1 MKKAFTLIE
10 LVIAITITAILASI
24 GTEIIST
31 VYQNYMQTRSITKLE
46 AQTELAITQI
56 SKRLQ
61 YRIKQTL
68 VGYEKNRYKDI
79 TDCKEDCGIA
89 WYMQS
94 YESRRLGEANKIGWS
109 GVINKATIAGDEINL
124 SLGYDDDDDDDNVQ
138 NLEKV
143 KEIIKSITSK
153 EVSEKNRIALIF
165 KQIEDKTVTNYYD
178 GNNPNK
184 VYKAYFSGNDI
195 IIDKKDENI
204 GDKPVNLML
213 EDLYYLSHTIN
224 RIYID
229 GDKNL
234 KLDVIPATSP
244 STQANENNSYTIAQ
258 NVTTLRF
265 TNFAKENNSEND
277 IIVDSNGLIL
287 KICIK
292 DPNLKVGKKDNDPQ
306 HLEVCKVKA
315 II

>member
-68 VGYEKNRYKDI
+68 VGYEKGKYKDMI
-79 TDCKEDCGIA
+79 KCKEDCGIA

-124 SLGYDDDDDDDNVQ
+124 SLGYDDDNVQ

-153 EVSEKNRIALIF
+153 EVSKENPVALIF
-165 KQIEDKTVTNYYD
+165 KQIEDKASKNYYE
-178 GNNPNK
+178 GNDPNK

-195 IIDKKDENI
+195 IIDKKNENI
-204 GDKPVNLML
+204 GDEL

-229 GDKNL
+229 KKDNFDEVGGDLILETNFLPWDDKN
-234 KLDVIPATSP
+234 KIS
-244 STQANENNSYTIAQ
+244 STIAK

-265 TNFAKENNSEND
+265 TNFASENNF
-277 IIVDSNGLIL
+277 VGSNGLIL

-292 DPNLKVGKKDNDPQ
+292 DPNLKVGKKDNDP

>member
-31 VYQNYMQTRSITKLE
+31 VYQNYIQTRSITKLE

-68 VGYEKNRYKDI
+68 VGYEKNKNEYKDI

-94 YESRRLGEANKIGWS
+94 YESRRLGEVNKIGWS
-109 GVINKATIAGDEINL
+109 GVINKATIVGNEINL
-124 SLGYDDDDDDDNVQ
+124 SLGYDDDDNVQ

-143 KEIIKSITSK
+143 KDIIKNITSN
-153 EVSEKNRIALIF
+153 EVSKENPIALIF
-165 KQIEDKTVTNYYD
+165 KQSEDKASENYYN
-178 GNNPNK
+178 GNTNK
-184 VYKAYFSGNDI
+184 VYKAYFSGNNI
-195 IIDKKDENI
+195 IIDIDKKNKNK
-204 GDKPVNLML
+204 GDKL

-234 KLDVIPATSP
+234 KLDVIPAASP
-244 STQANENNSYTIAQ
+244 STKANKNNSYIIAK

-265 TNFAKENNSEND
+265 TNFASENNF
-277 IIVDSNGLIL
+277 VGSNGLIL

-292 DPNLKVGKKDNDPQ
+292 DPNLKVGKKENDQ

>member
-31 VYQNYMQTRSITKLE
+31 VYQNYIQTRSITKLE

-68 VGYEKNRYKDI
+68 VGYENGEYKDMI
-79 TDCKEDCGIA
+79 ECGADCGIA

-94 YESRRLGEANKIGWS
+94 YESRRLGEVNKTGWS
-109 GVINKATIAGDEINL
+109 GVINKATIAGDKINL
-124 SLGYDDDDDDDNVQ
+124 SLGYNDDKVQ

-143 KEIIKSITSK
+143 NKIIESITSK

-165 KQIEDKTVTNYYD
+165 KQSEDKAKENYYD
-178 GNNPNK
+178 GNTPKK
-184 VYKAYFSGNDI
+184 VYEAYFSGNDI
-195 IIDKKDENI
+195 IIDKKNENKD
-204 GDKPVNLML
+204 DKL

-244 STQANENNSYTIAQ
+244 STKANKNNSYTIAK

-265 TNFAKENNSEND
+265 TNFANEND
-277 IIVDSNGLIL
+277 IASSNGLIL

-292 DPNLKVGKKDNDPQ
+292 DSNLKVGKKDNDP

>member
-31 VYQNYMQTRSITKLE
+31 VYQNYIQTRSITKLE

-68 VGYEKNRYKDI
+68 VGYEKNKNEYKDI

-94 YESRRLGEANKIGWS
+94 YESRRLGEVNKIGWS
-109 GVINKATIAGDEINL
+109 GVINKATIVGNEINL
-124 SLGYDDDDDDDNVQ
+124 SLGYDDDNVQ

-143 KEIIKSITSK
+143 KDIIKNITSN
-153 EVSEKNRIALIF
+153 EVSKENPIALIF
-165 KQIEDKTVTNYYD
+165 KQSEDKASENYYN
-178 GNNPNK
+178 GNTNK
-184 VYKAYFSGNDI
+184 VYKAYFSGNNI
-195 IIDKKDENI
+195 IIDIDKKNKNK
-204 GDKPVNLML
+204 GDKL

-234 KLDVIPATSP
+234 KLDVIPAASP
-244 STQANENNSYTIAQ
+244 STKANKNNSYIIAK

-265 TNFAKENNSEND
+265 TNFASENNF
-277 IIVDSNGLIL
+277 VGSNGLIL

-292 DPNLKVGKKDNDPQ
+292 DPNLKVGKKENDQ

>member
-31 VYQNYMQTRSITKLE
+31 VYQNYIQTRSITKLE

-68 VGYEKNRYKDI
+68 VGYEKGEYKDMI
-79 TDCKEDCGIA
+79 NCEADCGIA

-109 GVINKATIAGDEINL
+109 GVINRATIAGDKINL
-124 SLGYDDDDDDDNVQ
+124 SLGYNDDNVQ

-153 EVSEKNRIALIF
+153 EVSETNPIALIF
-165 KQIEDKTVTNYYD
+165 KQSEDKASENYYN
-178 GNNPNK
+178 GNTNK
-184 VYKAYFSGNDI
+184 VYKAYFSDNNI
-195 IIDKKDENI
+195 IIKIDKKNKNKD
-204 GDKPVNLML
+204 DKL

-244 STQANENNSYTIAQ
+244 STQANENNSYTIAK

-265 TNFAKENNSEND
+265 TNFANEND
-277 IIVDSNGLIL
+277 IASSNGLIL

-292 DPNLKVGKKDNDPQ
+292 DPNLKVGKKDNDP

>member
-31 VYQNYMQTRSITKLE
+31 VYQNYIQTRSITKLE

-68 VGYEKNRYKDI
+68 VGYENGEYKDMI
-79 TDCKEDCGIA
+79 ECGADCGIA

-124 SLGYDDDDDDDNVQ
+124 SLGYNDDKVQ

-143 KEIIKSITSK
+143 KEIIKSITSSK
-153 EVSEKNRIALIF
+153 EEVSKENPIALIF
-165 KQIEDKTVTNYYD
+165 KQSEDKAFENYYD
-178 GNNPNK
+178 GDNPNK
-184 VYKAYFSGNDI
+184 VYKAYFSDNNI
-195 IIDKKDENI
+195 IIKIDKKNKNKD
-204 GDKPVNLML
+204 DKL

-244 STQANENNSYTIAQ
+244 STQANENNSYTIAK

-265 TNFAKENNSEND
+265 TNFANEND
-277 IIVDSNGLIL
+277 IASSNGLIL

-292 DPNLKVGKKDNDPQ
+292 DPNLKVGKKDNDP

>member
-31 VYQNYMQTRSITKLE
+31 VYQNYIQTRSITKLE

-68 VGYEKNRYKDI
+68 VGYEKNKNEYKDI

-94 YESRRLGEANKIGWS
+94 YESRRLGEVNKIGWS
-109 GVINKATIAGDEINL
+109 GVINKATIVGNEINL
-124 SLGYDDDDDDDNVQ
+124 SLGYDDDDNVQ

-143 KEIIKSITSK
+143 KDIIKNITSN
-153 EVSEKNRIALIF
+153 EVSKENPIALIF
-165 KQIEDKTVTNYYD
+165 KQSEDKASENYYN
-178 GNNPNK
+178 GNTNK
-184 VYKAYFSGNDI
+184 VYKAYFSGNDL
-195 IIDKKDENI
+195 IIDKNNENKD
-204 GDKPVNLML
+204 DKL

-244 STQANENNSYTIAQ
+244 STKANENNSYIIAK

-265 TNFAKENNSEND
+265 TNFTSEND
-277 IIVDSNGLIL
+277 IASSNGLIL

-292 DPNLKVGKKDNDPQ
+292 DPNLKVGKKENDQ

>member
-31 VYQNYMQTRSITKLE
+31 VYQNYIQTRSITKLE

-68 VGYEKNRYKDI
+68 VGYEKNGYKDI

-94 YESRRLGEANKIGWS
+94 YESRRLGEVNKIGWS
-109 GVINKATIAGDEINL
+109 GVINKATIVGNEINL
-124 SLGYDDDDDDDNVQ
+124 SLGYDDDDNVQ

-143 KEIIKSITSK
+143 KDIIKNITSN
-153 EVSEKNRIALIF
+153 EVSKENPIALIF
-165 KQIEDKTVTNYYD
+165 KQSEDKASENYYN
-178 GNNPNK
+178 GNTNK
-184 VYKAYFSGNDI
+184 VYKAYFSGNNI
-195 IIDKKDENI
+195 IIDIDKKNKNK
-204 GDKPVNLML
+204 GDKL

-234 KLDVIPATSP
+234 KLDVIPAASP
-244 STQANENNSYTIAQ
+244 STQANKNNSYIIAK

-265 TNFAKENNSEND
+265 TNFASENNF
-277 IIVDSNGLIL
+277 VGSNGLIL

-292 DPNLKVGKKDNDPQ
+292 DPNLKVGKKENDQ

>member
-31 VYQNYMQTRSITKLE
+31 VYQNYIQTRSITKLE

-68 VGYEKNRYKDI
+68 VGYEKNKNEYKDI

-94 YESRRLGEANKIGWS
+94 YESRRLGEVNKIGWS
-109 GVINKATIAGDEINL
+109 GVINKATIVGNEINL
-124 SLGYDDDDDDDNVQ
+124 SLGYDDDDNVQ

-143 KEIIKSITSK
+143 KDIIKNITSN
-153 EVSEKNRIALIF
+153 EVSKENPIALIF
-165 KQIEDKTVTNYYD
+165 KQSEDKASENYYN
-178 GNNPNK
+178 GNTNK
-184 VYKAYFSGNDI
+184 VYKAYFSGNNI
-195 IIDKKDENI
+195 IIDIDKKNKNK
-204 GDKPVNLML
+204 GDKL

-234 KLDVIPATSP
+234 KLDVIPAASP
-244 STQANENNSYTIAQ
+244 STQANKNNSYIIAK

-265 TNFAKENNSEND
+265 TNFASENNF
-277 IIVDSNGLIL
+277 VGSNGLIL

-292 DPNLKVGKKDNDPQ
+292 DPNLKVGKKENDQ

>member
-31 VYQNYMQTRSITKLE
+31 VYQNYIQTRSITKLE

-68 VGYEKNRYKDI
+68 VGYEKNKNEYKDI

-94 YESRRLGEANKIGWS
+94 YESRRLGEVNKIGWS
-109 GVINKATIAGDEINL
+109 GVINKATIVGNEINL
-124 SLGYDDDDDDDNVQ
+124 SLGYDDDDNVQ

-143 KEIIKSITSK
+143 KDIIKNITSN
-153 EVSEKNRIALIF
+153 EVSKENPIALIF
-165 KQIEDKTVTNYYD
+165 KQSEDKASENYYN
-178 GNNPNK
+178 GNTNK
-184 VYKAYFSGNDI
+184 VYKAYFSGNNI
-195 IIDKKDENI
+195 IIDIDKKNKNK
-204 GDKPVNLML
+204 GDKL

-234 KLDVIPATSP
+234 KLDVIPAASP
-244 STQANENNSYTIAQ
+244 STKANKNNSYIIAK

-265 TNFAKENNSEND
+265 TNFASENNF
-277 IIVDSNGLIL
+277 VGSNGLIL

-292 DPNLKVGKKDNDPQ
+292 DPNLKVGKKDNDP

>member
-68 VGYEKNRYKDI
+68 VGYEKNGYKDI

-94 YESRRLGEANKIGWS
+94 YESRRLGEANEIGWS
-109 GVINKATIAGDEINL
+109 GVINKATIAGDKINL
-124 SLGYDDDDDDDNVQ
+124 SLGYDNVQ

-165 KQIEDKTVTNYYD
+165 KQIEDKASENYYN
-178 GNNPNK
+178 GNTNK
-184 VYKAYFSGNDI
+184 VYKAYFSGNNI
-195 IIDKKDENI
+195 IIDKKNENI
-204 GDKPVNLML
+204 GDEL

-244 STQANENNSYTIAQ
+244 STKANENNSYTIAQ

-277 IIVDSNGLIL
+277 IVDSNGLIL

-292 DPNLKVGKKDNDPQ
+292 DPNLKVGKKDNDP

>member
-31 VYQNYMQTRSITKLE
+31 VYQNYIQTRSITKLE

-68 VGYEKNRYKDI
+68 VGYENGDYKDMI
-79 TDCKEDCGIA
+79 GCKDCGIA

-94 YESRRLGEANKIGWS
+94 YESRRLGEANEIGWS
-109 GVINKATIAGDEINL
+109 GVINKATIAGNEINL
-124 SLGYDDDDDDDNVQ
+124 SLGYDDDNVQ

-143 KEIIKSITSK
+143 KEIIRSITSK
-153 EVSEKNRIALIF
+153 EVSEENRIALIF
-165 KQIEDKTVTNYYD
+165 KQSEDKASENYYN
-178 GNNPNK
+178 GNTNK

-195 IIDKKDENI
+195 IIIDKKNENI
-204 GDKPVNLML
+204 GDKL

-229 GDKNL
+229 KKDDFDEVGGDLILETNFLPWDDKN
-234 KLDVIPATSP
+234 KIS
-244 STQANENNSYTIAQ
+244 STIAK

-265 TNFAKENNSEND
+265 TNFASENNF
-277 IIVDSNGLIL
+277 VGSNGLIL

-292 DPNLKVGKKDNDPQ
+292 DPNLKVGKKDNDS

>member
-31 VYQNYMQTRSITKLE
+31 VYQNYIQTRSITKLE

-68 VGYEKNRYKDI
+68 VGYEKGEYKDEYKNMI
-79 TDCKEDCGIA
+79 DCGADCGIA

-109 GVINKATIAGDEINL
+109 GVINKAAVAAGKEINL
-124 SLGYDDDDDDDNVQ
+124 RLGYNDENVQ
-138 NLEKV
+138 NLDKA

-153 EVSEKNRIALIF
+153 NVSINNPIALIF
-165 KQIEDKTVTNYYD
+165 RQSEDKAKENYYD
-178 GNNPNK
+178 GNIPKK
-184 VYKAYFSGNDI
+184 VYEAYFFGKDI
-195 IIDKKDENI
+195 RIGIDKKNI
-204 GDKPVNLML
+204 NKGDKL

-229 GDKNL
+229 KKDDFKKVGGDLMLETNFLPWDKN
-234 KLDVIPATSP
+234 KISK
-244 STQANENNSYTIAQ
+244 NIIAK
-258 NVTTLRF
+258 NVSVLRF
-265 TNFAKENNSEND
+265 TNFANGD
-277 IIVDSNGLIL
+277 IVSGNGLIL

-292 DPNLKVGKKDNDPQ
+292 DPNLKVGKNDNDY
-306 HLEVCKVKA
+306 LEVCKVKA

>member
-31 VYQNYMQTRSITKLE
+31 VYQNYIQTRSITKLE

-68 VGYEKNRYKDI
+68 VGYENGDYKKDMI
-79 TDCKEDCGIA
+79 GCKDCGIA

-94 YESRRLGEANKIGWS
+94 YESRRLGEANKTGWS

-124 SLGYDDDDDDDNVQ
+124 SLGYNVQ

-153 EVSEKNRIALIF
+153 EVSKENPIALIF
-165 KQIEDKTVTNYYD
+165 KQSEDKASENYYK
-178 GNNPNK
+178 GNTNK

-195 IIDKKDENI
+195 IIIDKKNENI
-204 GDKPVNLML
+204 KDKL

-244 STQANENNSYTIAQ
+244 STKANKNNSYIIAK
-258 NVTTLRF
+258 NVTTLKF
-265 TNFAKENNSEND
+265 TNFASENAF
-277 IIVDSNGLIL
+277 IGSNGLIL

-292 DPNLKVGKKDNDPQ
+292 DPNLKVGKKDNDP

>member
-31 VYQNYMQTRSITKLE
+31 IYQNYIQTRSITKLE

-68 VGYEKNRYKDI
+68 VGYEKNVYKDDI
-79 TDCKEDCGIA
+79 TGCKDCGIA

-109 GVINKATIAGDEINL
+109 GVINKATIAGDKINL
-124 SLGYDDDDDDDNVQ
+124 SLGYNDDKVQ

-143 KEIIKSITSK
+143 KEIIKSITSSK
-153 EVSEKNRIALIF
+153 EEVSETNPVALIF
-165 KQIEDKTVTNYYD
+165 KQSEDKASENYYN
-178 GNNPNK
+178 GNTNK
-184 VYKAYFSGNDI
+184 VYKAYFSDNNI
-195 IIDKKDENI
+195 IIKIDKKNKNKD
-204 GDKPVNLML
+204 DKL

-244 STQANENNSYTIAQ
+244 STQANENNSYIIAK

-265 TNFAKENNSEND
+265 TNFANEND
-277 IIVDSNGLIL
+277 IANSNGLIL

-292 DPNLKVGKKDNDPQ
+292 DPNLKVGKKDNDP

>member
-68 VGYEKNRYKDI
+68 VGYEKNGYKDI

-94 YESRRLGEANKIGWS
+94 YESRRLGEANEIGWS
-109 GVINKATIAGDEINL
+109 GVINKATIAGDKINL
-124 SLGYDDDDDDDNVQ
+124 SLGYDNVQ

-143 KEIIKSITSK
+143 KEIITSITSK

-165 KQIEDKTVTNYYD
+165 KQIEDKASENYYN
-178 GNNPNK
+178 GNTNK
-184 VYKAYFSGNDI
+184 VYKAYFSGNNI
-195 IIDKKDENI
+195 IIDIDKKNKNK
-204 GDKPVNLML
+204 GDKL

-244 STQANENNSYTIAQ
+244 STKANKNNSYIIAK

-265 TNFAKENNSEND
+265 TNFAKENNSENNF
-277 IIVDSNGLIL
+277 VGSNGLIL

-292 DPNLKVGKKDNDPQ
+292 DPNLKVGKKDNDP

>member
-68 VGYEKNRYKDI
+68 VGYEKNGYKDI

-94 YESRRLGEANKIGWS
+94 YESRRLGEANEIGWS
-109 GVINKATIAGDEINL
+109 GVINKATIAGDKINL
-124 SLGYDDDDDDDNVQ
+124 SLGYDNVQ

-165 KQIEDKTVTNYYD
+165 KQIEDKASENYYN
-178 GNNPNK
+178 GNTNK
-184 VYKAYFSGNDI
+184 VYKAYFSGNNI
-195 IIDKKDENI
+195 IIDKKNENI
-204 GDKPVNLML
+204 GDEL

-229 GDKNL
+229 KKDNFNEVGGDLILETNFLPWDETK
-234 KLDVIPATSP
+234 KISRK
-244 STQANENNSYTIAQ
+244 IAQ

-265 TNFAKENNSEND
+265 TNFANEND
-277 IIVDSNGLIL
+277 IANSNGLIL

-292 DPNLKVGKKDNDPQ
+292 DPNLKVGKKDNDP

>member
-1 MKKAFTLIE
+1 MKKGE
-10 LVIAITITAILASI
+10 
-24 GTEIIST
+24 
-31 VYQNYMQTRSITKLE
+31 
-46 AQTELAITQI
+46 
-56 SKRLQ
+56 
-61 YRIKQTL
+61 
-68 VGYEKNRYKDI
+68 YKDMI
-79 TDCKEDCGIA
+79 NCEADCGIA

-109 GVINKATIAGDEINL
+109 GVINRATIAGDKINL
-124 SLGYDDDDDDDNVQ
+124 SLGYNDDNVQ

-153 EVSEKNRIALIF
+153 EVSETNPIALIF
-165 KQIEDKTVTNYYD
+165 KQSEDKASENYYN
-178 GNNPNK
+178 GNTNK
-184 VYKAYFSGNDI
+184 VYKAYFSDNNI
-195 IIDKKDENI
+195 IIKIDKKNKNKD
-204 GDKPVNLML
+204 DKL

-244 STQANENNSYTIAQ
+244 STQANENNSYTIAK

-265 TNFAKENNSEND
+265 TNFANEND
-277 IIVDSNGLIL
+277 IASSNGLIL

-292 DPNLKVGKKDNDPQ
+292 DPNLKVGKKDNDP

>member
-31 VYQNYMQTRSITKLE
+31 VYQNYIQTRSITKLE

-68 VGYEKNRYKDI
+68 VGYENGDYKDMI
-79 TDCKEDCGIA
+79 GCKDCGIA

-94 YESRRLGEANKIGWS
+94 YESRRLGEANKTGWS

-124 SLGYDDDDDDDNVQ
+124 SPGYGDDDVQ
-138 NLEKV
+138 NL
-143 KEIIKSITSK
+143 KEVNKIIESITSK
-153 EVSEKNRIALIF
+153 EVSKENRIALIF
-165 KQIEDKTVTNYYD
+165 KQSEDKASENYYN
-178 GNNPNK
+178 GNTNK
-184 VYKAYFSGNDI
+184 VYKAYFSGNDL
-195 IIDKKDENI
+195 IIDKNNENKD
-204 GDKPVNLML
+204 DKL

-244 STQANENNSYTIAQ
+244 STKANENNSYIIAK

-265 TNFAKENNSEND
+265 TNFTSEND
-277 IIVDSNGLIL
+277 IASSNGLIL

-292 DPNLKVGKKDNDPQ
+292 DPNLKVGKKENDQ

>member
-31 VYQNYMQTRSITKLE
+31 VYQNYIQTRSITKLE

-68 VGYEKNRYKDI
+68 VGYENGDYKKDMI
-79 TDCKEDCGIA
+79 GCKDCGIA

-94 YESRRLGEANKIGWS
+94 YESRRLGEANKTGWS
-109 GVINKATIAGDEINL
+109 GVINKATIVGNEINL
-124 SLGYDDDDDDDNVQ
+124 RLGYDDDDVQ
-138 NLEKV
+138 NLKEV
-143 KEIIKSITSK
+143 KEIIESITSK
-153 EVSEKNRIALIF
+153 EVSKENRIALIF
-165 KQIEDKTVTNYYD
+165 KQSEDKASENYYN
-178 GNNPNK
+178 GNTNK
-184 VYKAYFSGNDI
+184 VYKAYFSGNNI
-195 IIDKKDENI
+195 IIDIDKKNKNK
-204 GDKPVNLML
+204 GDKL

-234 KLDVIPATSP
+234 KLDVIPAASP
-244 STQANENNSYTIAQ
+244 STKANKNNSYIIAK

-265 TNFAKENNSEND
+265 TNFASENNF
-277 IIVDSNGLIL
+277 VGSNGLIL

-292 DPNLKVGKKDNDPQ
+292 DPNLKVGKKDNDP

>member
-31 VYQNYMQTRSITKLE
+31 VYQNYIQTRSITKLE

-68 VGYEKNRYKDI
+68 VGYENGDYKDMI
-79 TDCKEDCGIA
+79 GCKDCGIA

-124 SLGYDDDDDDDNVQ
+124 SLGYDDDNVQ

-153 EVSEKNRIALIF
+153 EVSEENRIALIF
-165 KQIEDKTVTNYYD
+165 KQSEDKTVTNYYD
-178 GNNPNK
+178 GNNPDK

-195 IIDKKDENI
+195 RIDKKNKNKD
-204 GDKPVNLML
+204 DKL

-229 GDKNL
+229 KKDDFDEVGGDLILETNFLPWDDDKN
-234 KLDVIPATSP
+234 KIS
-244 STQANENNSYTIAQ
+244 STTIAK

-265 TNFAKENNSEND
+265 TNFASENNF
-277 IIVDSNGLIL
+277 VDSNGLIL

-292 DPNLKVGKKDNDPQ
+292 DPNLKVGKKDNDP

>member
-31 VYQNYMQTRSITKLE
+31 VYQNYIQTRSITKLE

-68 VGYEKNRYKDI
+68 VGYEYERGKYKDMI
-79 TDCKEDCGIA
+79 KCEADCGIA

-94 YESRRLGEANKIGWS
+94 YESRRLGEANKTGWS
-109 GVINKATIAGDEINL
+109 GVINKATIAGNEINL
-124 SLGYDDDDDDDNVQ
+124 SPGYGDEDVQ
-138 NLEKV
+138 NL
-143 KEIIKSITSK
+143 KEVNKIIESITSK
-153 EVSEKNRIALIF
+153 EVLKENRIALIF
-165 KQIEDKTVTNYYD
+165 KQIEDKASKNYYE
-178 GNNPNK
+178 GNDPNK
-184 VYKAYFSGNDI
+184 VYKAYFSGNNI
-195 IIDKKDENI
+195 IIDKKNENI
-204 GDKPVNLML
+204 GDEL

-229 GDKNL
+229 KKDNFDKVGGDLILETNFLPWDDKN
-234 KLDVIPATSP
+234 KIS
-244 STQANENNSYTIAQ
+244 STIAK

-265 TNFAKENNSEND
+265 TNFAKENNSENNF
-277 IIVDSNGLIL
+277 VGSNGLIL

-292 DPNLKVGKKDNDPQ
+292 DPNLKVGKKDNDP

>member
-31 VYQNYMQTRSITKLE
+31 IYQNYIQTRSITKLE

-68 VGYEKNRYKDI
+68 VGYEKNVYKDDI
-79 TDCKEDCGIA
+79 TGCKDCGIA

-109 GVINKATIAGDEINL
+109 GVINKATIAGDKINL
-124 SLGYDDDDDDDNVQ
+124 SLGYNDDKVQ

-143 KEIIKSITSK
+143 KEIIKSITSSK
-153 EVSEKNRIALIF
+153 EEVSETNPVALIF
-165 KQIEDKTVTNYYD
+165 KQSEDKASENYYN
-178 GNNPNK
+178 GNTNK
-184 VYKAYFSGNDI
+184 VYKAYFSDNNI
-195 IIDKKDENI
+195 IIKIDKKNKNKD
-204 GDKPVNLML
+204 DKL

-229 GDKNL
+229 KKDNFDEVGGDLILETNFLPWDETK
-234 KLDVIPATSP
+234 KISKK
-244 STQANENNSYTIAQ
+244 IAQ

-265 TNFAKENNSEND
+265 TNFASENNF
-277 IIVDSNGLIL
+277 VGSNGLIL

-292 DPNLKVGKKDNDPQ
+292 DPNLKVGKKDNDP

>member
-10 LVIAITITAILASI
+10 LIIAITITAILASI

-31 VYQNYMQTRSITKLE
+31 VYQNYIQTRSITKLE

-68 VGYEKNRYKDI
+68 VGYEKGEYKDMI
-79 TDCKEDCGIA
+79 NCEADCGIA
-89 WYMQS
+89 WYMKS
-94 YESRRLGEANKIGWS
+94 YESRRLGEVNKTGWS
-109 GVINKATIAGDEINL
+109 GVINRATIVGDEINL
-124 SLGYDDDDDDDNVQ
+124 SLGYNDDDNVQ
-138 NLEKV
+138 NLDKV
-143 KEIIKSITSK
+143 NKIIESITSK
-153 EVSEKNRIALIF
+153 EVLEKNPIALIF
-165 KQIEDKTVTNYYD
+165 KQSEDKAKENYYK
-178 GNNPNK
+178 GNTNK

-195 IIDKKDENI
+195 IIDKKNENKD
-204 GDKPVNLML
+204 DKL

-244 STQANENNSYTIAQ
+244 STKANKNNSYTIAK

-265 TNFAKENNSEND
+265 TNFTSEND
-277 IIVDSNGLIL
+277 IASSNGLIL
-287 KICIK
+287 KICMK
-292 DPNLKVGKKDNDPQ
+292 DPNLKVGKKDNDP

>member
-31 VYQNYMQTRSITKLE
+31 VYQNYIQTRSITKLE

-68 VGYEKNRYKDI
+68 VGYEKNKNEYKDI

-94 YESRRLGEANKIGWS
+94 YESRRLGEVNKIGWS
-109 GVINKATIAGDEINL
+109 GVINKATIVGNEINL
-124 SLGYDDDDDDDNVQ
+124 SLGYDDDDNVQ

-143 KEIIKSITSK
+143 KDIIKNITSN
-153 EVSEKNRIALIF
+153 EVSKENPIALIF
-165 KQIEDKTVTNYYD
+165 KQSEDKASENYYN
-178 GNNPNK
+178 GNTNK
-184 VYKAYFSGNDI
+184 VYKAYFSGNNI
-195 IIDKKDENI
+195 IIDIDKKNKNK
-204 GDKPVNLML
+204 GDKL

-229 GDKNL
+229 SDKNL
-234 KLDVIPATSP
+234 KLDVIPAASP
-244 STQANENNSYTIAQ
+244 STKANKNNSYIIAK

-265 TNFAKENNSEND
+265 TNFASENNF
-277 IIVDSNGLIL
+277 VGSNGLIL

-292 DPNLKVGKKDNDPQ
+292 DPNLKVGKKENDQ

>member
-68 VGYEKNRYKDI
+68 VGYEKGKYKDMI
-79 TDCKEDCGIA
+79 KCKEDCGIA

-124 SLGYDDDDDDDNVQ
+124 SLGYDDDNVQ

-143 KEIIKSITSK
+143 KEIIKNITSK
-153 EVSEKNRIALIF
+153 EVSKENPVALIF
-165 KQIEDKTVTNYYD
+165 KQREDKTVTNYYD

-184 VYKAYFSGNDI
+184 VYKAYFRGNNI
-195 IIDKKDENI
+195 IIDKKNENI
-204 GDKPVNLML
+204 KDRL

-229 GDKNL
+229 KKDNFDEVGGDLILETNFLPWDDKN
-234 KLDVIPATSP
+234 KIS
-244 STQANENNSYTIAQ
+244 STIAK

-265 TNFAKENNSEND
+265 TNFASENNF
-277 IIVDSNGLIL
+277 VGSNGLIL

-292 DPNLKVGKKDNDPQ
+292 DPNLKVGKKDNDP

>member
-1 MKKAFTLIE
+1 
-10 LVIAITITAILASI
+10 VIAITITAILASI

-31 VYQNYMQTRSITKLE
+31 VYQNYIQTRSITKLE

-68 VGYEKNRYKDI
+68 VGYEKNKNKYKDI

-94 YESRRLGEANKIGWS
+94 YESRRLGEANKTGWS
-109 GVINKATIAGDEINL
+109 GVINKATIARDEINL
-124 SLGYDDDDDDDNVQ
+124 SPGYGDDDVQ

-143 KEIIKSITSK
+143 KEIIESITSK
-153 EVSEKNRIALIF
+153 EVSKENRIALIF
-165 KQIEDKTVTNYYD
+165 KQSEDKASENYYN
-178 GNNPNK
+178 GNTNK
-184 VYKAYFSGNDI
+184 VYKAYFSGNDL
-195 IIDKKDENI
+195 IIDKNNENKD
-204 GDKPVNLML
+204 DKL

-244 STQANENNSYTIAQ
+244 STKANENNSYIIAK

-265 TNFAKENNSEND
+265 TNFASENNF
-277 IIVDSNGLIL
+277 VGSNGLIL

-292 DPNLKVGKKDNDPQ
+292 DPNLKVGKKENDQ

>member
-31 VYQNYMQTRSITKLE
+31 VYQNYIQTRSITKLE

-68 VGYEKNRYKDI
+68 VGYENGDYKKDMI
-79 TDCKEDCGIA
+79 GCKDCGIA

-94 YESRRLGEANKIGWS
+94 YESRRLGEANKTGWS
-109 GVINKATIAGDEINL
+109 GVINKATIVGNEINL
-124 SLGYDDDDDDDNVQ
+124 RLGYDDDDVQ
-138 NLEKV
+138 NLKEV
-143 KEIIKSITSK
+143 KEIIESITSK
-153 EVSEKNRIALIF
+153 EVSKENRIALIF
-165 KQIEDKTVTNYYD
+165 KQSEDKASENYYN
-178 GNNPNK
+178 GNTNK
-184 VYKAYFSGNDI
+184 VYKAYFSGNNI
-195 IIDKKDENI
+195 IIDIDKKNKNK
-204 GDKPVNLML
+204 GDKL

-234 KLDVIPATSP
+234 KLDVIPAASP
-244 STQANENNSYTIAQ
+244 STKANKNNSYIIAK

-265 TNFAKENNSEND
+265 TNFASENNF
-277 IIVDSNGLIL
+277 VGSNGLIL

-292 DPNLKVGKKDNDPQ
+292 DPNLKVGKKENDQ

>member
-31 VYQNYMQTRSITKLE
+31 VYQNYIQTRSITKLE

-68 VGYEKNRYKDI
+68 VGYEKNKNEYKDI

-94 YESRRLGEANKIGWS
+94 YESRCLGEVNKIGWS
-109 GVINKATIAGDEINL
+109 GVINKATIVGNEINL
-124 SLGYDDDDDDDNVQ
+124 SLGYDDDDNVQ

-143 KEIIKSITSK
+143 KDIIKNITSN
-153 EVSEKNRIALIF
+153 EVSKENPIALIF
-165 KQIEDKTVTNYYD
+165 KQSEDKASENYYN
-178 GNNPNK
+178 GNTNK
-184 VYKAYFSGNDI
+184 VYKAYFSGNNI
-195 IIDKKDENI
+195 IIDIDKKNKNK
-204 GDKPVNLML
+204 GDKL

-234 KLDVIPATSP
+234 KLDVIPAASP
-244 STQANENNSYTIAQ
+244 STKANKNNSYIIAK

-265 TNFAKENNSEND
+265 TNFASENNF
-277 IIVDSNGLIL
+277 VGSNGLIL

-292 DPNLKVGKKDNDPQ
+292 DPNLKVGKKENDQ

>member
-68 VGYEKNRYKDI
+68 VGYEKNGYKDI
-79 TDCKEDCGIA
+79 ADCKEDCGIA

-109 GVINKATIAGDEINL
+109 GVINKATIAGNEINL
-124 SLGYDDDDDDDNVQ
+124 SLGYDDDYDDDNVQ

-143 KEIIKSITSK
+143 KEIIESITSK

-184 VYKAYFSGNDI
+184 VYKAYFSGSNI
-195 IIDKKDENI
+195 IIDKKNENI
-204 GDKPVNLML
+204 GDRL

-265 TNFAKENNSEND
+265 TNFASENNF
-277 IIVDSNGLIL
+277 VGSNGLIL

-292 DPNLKVGKKDNDPQ
+292 DPNLKVGKKDNDP

>member
-31 VYQNYMQTRSITKLE
+31 VYQNYIQTRSITKLE

-68 VGYEKNRYKDI
+68 VGYENGEYKDMI
-79 TDCKEDCGIA
+79 ECGADCGIA

-94 YESRRLGEANKIGWS
+94 YESRRLGEANKTGWS
-109 GVINKATIAGDEINL
+109 GVINRATIAGDKINL
-124 SLGYDDDDDDDNVQ
+124 SLGYNDDKVQ

-143 KEIIKSITSK
+143 KEIIKSITSSK
-153 EVSEKNRIALIF
+153 EEVSKENPIALIF
-165 KQIEDKTVTNYYD
+165 KQSEDKAKENYYK
-178 GNNPNK
+178 GNTNK

-195 IIDKKDENI
+195 IIDKKNKNKD
-204 GDKPVNLML
+204 DKL

-229 GDKNL
+229 KKYDLILETNFLPWDDKN
-234 KLDVIPATSP
+234 KIS
-244 STQANENNSYTIAQ
+244 STIAK

-265 TNFAKENNSEND
+265 TNFASEND
-277 IIVDSNGLIL
+277 IANSNGLIL

-292 DPNLKVGKKDNDPQ
+292 DPNLKVGKKDNDP

>member
-68 VGYEKNRYKDI
+68 VGYEKNGYKDI

-109 GVINKATIAGDEINL
+109 GVINKATIAGDKINL
-124 SLGYDDDDDDDNVQ
+124 SLGYDNVQ

-143 KEIIKSITSK
+143 KEIITSITSK
-153 EVSEKNRIALIF
+153 EVSKENRIALIF
-165 KQIEDKTVTNYYD
+165 KQSEDKTATNYYD
-178 GNNPNK
+178 GNNPDK
-184 VYKAYFSGNDI
+184 VYKAYFSGNNI
-195 IIDKKDENI
+195 IIDKKNENI
-204 GDKPVNLML
+204 GDEL

-229 GDKNL
+229 KKDNFDKVGGDLILETNFLSWDDKN
-234 KLDVIPATSP
+234 KIS
-244 STQANENNSYTIAQ
+244 STIAK

-265 TNFAKENNSEND
+265 TNFAKENNSENNF
-277 IIVDSNGLIL
+277 VGSNGLIL

-292 DPNLKVGKKDNDPQ
+292 DPNLKVGKKDNDP

>member
-31 VYQNYMQTRSITKLE
+31 VYQNYIQTRSITKLE

-68 VGYEKNRYKDI
+68 VGYEKGEYKDMI
-79 TDCKEDCGIA
+79 GCKDCGIA

-109 GVINKATIAGDEINL
+109 GVINKATIVGDEINL
-124 SLGYDDDDDDDNVQ
+124 SLGYDDDDVQ

-153 EVSEKNRIALIF
+153 EVSKENPIALIF
-165 KQIEDKTVTNYYD
+165 KQIEDKVSKNYYD
-178 GNNPNK
+178 GNDPNK
-184 VYKAYFSGNDI
+184 VYKAYFRGNNI
-195 IIDKKDENI
+195 IIDKKNENI
-204 GDKPVNLML
+204 KDRL

-229 GDKNL
+229 KKDNFNEVGGDLILETNFLPWDETK
-234 KLDVIPATSP
+234 KISRK
-244 STQANENNSYTIAQ
+244 IAQ

-265 TNFAKENNSEND
+265 TNFANEND
-277 IIVDSNGLIL
+277 IANSNGLIL

-292 DPNLKVGKKDNDPQ
+292 DPNLKVGKKDNDP

>member
-68 VGYEKNRYKDI
+68 VGYEKGKYKDMI
-79 TDCKEDCGIA
+79 KCKEDCGIA

-124 SLGYDDDDDDDNVQ
+124 SLGYDDDNVQ

-153 EVSEKNRIALIF
+153 EVSKENPVALIF
-165 KQIEDKTVTNYYD
+165 KQREDKTVTNYYD

-184 VYKAYFSGNDI
+184 VYKAYFRGNNI
-195 IIDKKDENI
+195 IIDKKNENI
-204 GDKPVNLML
+204 KDRL

-265 TNFAKENNSEND
+265 MNFASENNF
-277 IIVDSNGLIL
+277 VGSNGLIL

-292 DPNLKVGKKDNDPQ
+292 DPNLKVGKKDNDP

>member
-31 VYQNYMQTRSITKLE
+31 VYQNYIQTRSITKLE

-68 VGYEKNRYKDI
+68 VGYEKNKNEYKDITDCKEDCGI

-94 YESRRLGEANKIGWS
+94 YESRRLGEVNKIGWS
-109 GVINKATIAGDEINL
+109 GVINKATIVGNEINL
-124 SLGYDDDDDDDNVQ
+124 RLGYNDENVQ
-138 NLEKV
+138 NLDKA
-143 KEIIKSITSK
+143 KEIIESITSK
-153 EVSEKNRIALIF
+153 EVSEKNPIALIF
-165 KQIEDKTVTNYYD
+165 KQSEDKAKENYYN
-178 GNNPNK
+178 GNTNK
-184 VYKAYFSGNDI
+184 VYKAYFSGNNI
-195 IIDKKDENI
+195 IIDIDKKNKNK
-204 GDKPVNLML
+204 GDKL

-244 STQANENNSYTIAQ
+244 STQANENNSYIIAQ

-265 TNFAKENNSEND
+265 TNFTSEND
-277 IIVDSNGLIL
+277 IASSNGLIL

-292 DPNLKVGKKDNDPQ
+292 DPNLKVGKKDNDPY
-306 HLEVCKVKA
+306 LEVCKVKA

>member
-24 GTEIIST
+24 GTEIICT
-31 VYQNYMQTRSITKLE
+31 VYQNYIQTRSITKLE

-68 VGYEKNRYKDI
+68 VGYEKNKNEYKDI

-94 YESRRLGEANKIGWS
+94 YESRRLGEVNKIGWS
-109 GVINKATIAGDEINL
+109 GVINKATIVGNEINL
-124 SLGYDDDDDDDNVQ
+124 SLGYDDDDNVQ

-143 KEIIKSITSK
+143 KDIIKNITSN
-153 EVSEKNRIALIF
+153 EVSKENPIALIF
-165 KQIEDKTVTNYYD
+165 KQSEDKASENYYN
-178 GNNPNK
+178 GNTNK
-184 VYKAYFSGNDI
+184 VYKAYFSGNNI
-195 IIDKKDENI
+195 IIDIDKKNKNK
-204 GDKPVNLML
+204 GDKL

-234 KLDVIPATSP
+234 KLDVIPAASP
-244 STQANENNSYTIAQ
+244 STKANKNNSYIIAK

-265 TNFAKENNSEND
+265 TNFASENNF
-277 IIVDSNGLIL
+277 VGSNGLIL

-292 DPNLKVGKKDNDPQ
+292 DPNLKVGKKENDQ

>member
-31 VYQNYMQTRSITKLE
+31 VYQNYIQTRSITKLE

-68 VGYEKNRYKDI
+68 VGYENGDYKDMI
-79 TDCKEDCGIA
+79 GCKDCGIA

-109 GVINKATIAGDEINL
+109 GVINKATIVGNEINL
-124 SLGYDDDDDDDNVQ
+124 SPGYNVQ

-153 EVSEKNRIALIF
+153 EVLKENPIALIF
-165 KQIEDKTVTNYYD
+165 KQSEDKTVTKYYN
-178 GNNPNK
+178 GNNPDK
-184 VYKAYFSGNDI
+184 VYEAYFSGNNI
-195 IIDKKDENI
+195 IIDKKNENI
-204 GDKPVNLML
+204 GDEL

-229 GDKNL
+229 KKDNFDEVGGDLILETNFLPWDDKN
-234 KLDVIPATSP
+234 KIS
-244 STQANENNSYTIAQ
+244 STIAK

-265 TNFAKENNSEND
+265 TNYASENNF
-277 IIVDSNGLIL
+277 VGSNGLIL

>member
-31 VYQNYMQTRSITKLE
+31 VYQNYIQTRSITKLE

-68 VGYEKNRYKDI
+68 VGYENGDYKDMI
-79 TDCKEDCGIA
+79 GCKDDCGIA

-109 GVINKATIAGDEINL
+109 GVINKATIAGDKINL
-124 SLGYDDDDDDDNVQ
+124 SLGYNDDDNVQ
-138 NLEKV
+138 NLDKA
-143 KEIIKSITSK
+143 KEIIKSITSSK
-153 EVSEKNRIALIF
+153 EEVSETNPVALIF
-165 KQIEDKTVTNYYD
+165 KQSEDKAKENYYD
-178 GNNPNK
+178 GNTPKK
-184 VYKAYFSGNDI
+184 VYKAYFSDNNI
-195 IIDKKDENI
+195 IIKIDKKNKNKD
-204 GDKPVNLML
+204 DKL

-229 GDKNL
+229 KSGDLILETNFLPWDETK
-234 KLDVIPATSP
+234 KISRK
-244 STQANENNSYTIAQ
+244 IAQ

-265 TNFAKENNSEND
+265 TNFANEND
-277 IIVDSNGLIL
+277 IANSNGLIL

-292 DPNLKVGKKDNDPQ
+292 DPNLKVGKKDNDP